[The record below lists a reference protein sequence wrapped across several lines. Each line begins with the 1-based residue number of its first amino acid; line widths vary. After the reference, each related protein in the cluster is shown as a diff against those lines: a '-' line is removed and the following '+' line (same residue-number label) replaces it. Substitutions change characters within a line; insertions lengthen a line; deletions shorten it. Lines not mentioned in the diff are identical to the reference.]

1 MEGIMLAS
9 KVTTKYQT
17 TIPLE
22 VREKLG
28 IQQGDMVAFELENGV
43 VRLRRV
49 VPLDVEYA
57 KALAGTLSEWAS
69 ENDEEAYRGL

>member
-1 MEGIMLAS
+1 MLAS
-9 KVTTKYQT
+9 KVTTKYQA